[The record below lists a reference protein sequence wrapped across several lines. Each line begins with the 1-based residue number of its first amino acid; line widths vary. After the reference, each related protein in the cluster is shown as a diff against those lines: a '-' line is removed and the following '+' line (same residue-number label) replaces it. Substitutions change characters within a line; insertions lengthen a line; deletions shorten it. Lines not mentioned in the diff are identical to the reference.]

1 MEPVPEVVLNHKKS
15 NRDGAESHEKPAG
28 DHADTPQ
35 KRWIQWYLQQN
46 AAAGTK
52 SAVGR
57 VGSHV
62 PGTQNRWTA
71 VQDRKIS

>member
-1 MEPVPEVVLNHKKS
+1 MEPVPEVVRNHRKS
-15 NRDGAESHEKPAG
+15 NRNGAESHEKPAG
-28 DHADTPQ
+28 NHADTSQ

-52 SAVGR
+52 SEVGR

-62 PGTQNRWTA
+62 PGTQNRGTA
-71 VQDRKIS
+71 VQDLRIF